1 VSAGAEPPSP
11 LTGRLVRLR
20 PLAKGDYSV
29 LFDWYNDP
37 EIVAPFDRFE
47 MDTWES
53 FVHAVESAA
62 GDPAS
67 TAPRYVV
74 ERIDGARLLGFVGHY
89 LSHPVLTL
97 TDVWYVLG
105 DRAERGKGY
114 GSEAVGLLVD
124 SLFEDSDRPRVGAT
138 CDVENVPSMKL
149 LERLGFRL
157 EGTLRQALFHHT
169 TWHDVRIY
177 GLTRSEWAARPK

>member
-1 VSAGAEPPSP
+1 VTGAPASP
-11 LTGRLVRLR
+11 ATLTGRLVRLR
-20 PLAKGDYSV
+20 PLRKEDYSL

-53 FVHAVESAA
+53 FVQAVESAP
-62 GDPAS
+62 DDLAS

-74 ERIDGARLLGFVGHY
+74 ERIEGDRLLGFVGHY
-89 LSHPVLTL
+89 LAHPVLTL

-124 SLFEDSDRPRVGAT
+124 SLFTGSDRPRVGAT

-149 LERLGFRL
+149 LERLGFRP

-169 TWHDVRIY
+169 KWHDVRIY
-177 GLTRSEWAARPK
+177 GVTRSEWAARPK